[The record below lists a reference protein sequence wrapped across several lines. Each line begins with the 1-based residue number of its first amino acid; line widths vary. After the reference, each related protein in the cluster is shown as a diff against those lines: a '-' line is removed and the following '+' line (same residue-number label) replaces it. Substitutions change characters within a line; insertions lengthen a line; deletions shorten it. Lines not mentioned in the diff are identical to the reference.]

1 MHVSVKWS
9 QYLKFNFINNLYLH
23 LTLLSHKILKTFR
36 EKGGCKLRQFN
47 CLCQSL
53 LLLLYCI
60 ICTVLLLCAVIIR
73 EAVIQLNLSL
83 CSCRS
88 PQQRTQDLWVIFNNV
103 NITVTFSYTSLLI
116 LSRKQHLQRCTLLQ
130 TEETLELYNGQNN
143 CGTNNNNIIKS
154 NRIFYYALMIKM
166 YQQRDLTLWSAKF
179 KRKVAA

>member
-1 MHVSVKWS
+1 MH
-9 QYLKFNFINNLYLH
+9 
-23 LTLLSHKILKTFR
+23 
-36 EKGGCKLRQFN
+36 
-47 CLCQSL
+47 
-53 LLLLYCI
+53 
-60 ICTVLLLCAVIIR
+60 CAVTVR
-73 EAVIQLNLSL
+73 CDHKRSCHSTNLSL

-179 KRKVAA
+179 KRKVAAWSLNMQWLQQTSLTIFVVDCPLKQLSQSVILTQLQYAN

>member
-36 EKGGCKLRQFN
+36 ERGGCKLRQFN

-73 EAVIQLNLSL
+73 EAVIQLTCHCVAAGHLNTE
-83 CSCRS
+83 
-88 PQQRTQDLWVIFNNV
+88 QRTQDLWVIFNNV

-116 LSRKQHLQRCTLLQ
+116 LSRKQHLQRC
-130 TEETLELYNGQNN
+130 
-143 CGTNNNNIIKS
+143 I
-154 NRIFYYALMIKM
+154 
-166 YQQRDLTLWSAKF
+166 LTS
-179 KRKVAA
+179 